1 MLAYTI
7 LAYILSYIRI
17 FYLFYV
23 FSRSGMF
30 SIGSFSAV
38 INPPQACIIA
48 VGAGITKIVP
58 PLPNTLLSQTKLK
71 PRQVTTITVQL
82 SADRRVV
89 SEGKAAEFLQ
99 VFREYLS
106 QPQNMLL

>member
-1 MLAYTI
+1 MCVTCLYML
-7 LAYILSYIRI
+7 
-17 FYLFYV
+17 
-23 FSRSGMF
+23 SGMF

-38 INPPQACIIA
+38 INPPQACILA
-48 VGAGITKIVP
+48 VGAGFTKVVP
-58 PLPNTLLSQTKLK
+58 PLPSTSSTSTKLK
-71 PRQVTTITVQL
+71 PRQVTTIKVQL

-89 SEGKAAEFLQ
+89 SEGHAAEFLQ